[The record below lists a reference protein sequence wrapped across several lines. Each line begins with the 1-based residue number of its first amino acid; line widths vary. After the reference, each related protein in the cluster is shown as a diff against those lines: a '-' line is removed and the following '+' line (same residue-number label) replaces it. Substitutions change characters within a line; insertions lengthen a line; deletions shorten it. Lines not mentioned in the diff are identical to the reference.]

1 VAGGWA
7 LVQRF
12 DEQGGSAGHVR
23 DLVRQALEGDPQAR
37 GLLLESSRH
46 VGDLLANAVN
56 LLNPATVV
64 IGGDMAAAFDLYVAG
79 VRQNVYANAAA
90 MNTRDLE
97 FRPAAHGDR
106 AGLVGCAALAI
117 DAVLAPAAVDAH
129 LATRG

>member
-1 VAGGWA
+1 
-7 LVQRF
+7 
-12 DEQGGSAGHVR
+12 
-23 DLVRQALEGDPQAR
+23 
-37 GLLLESSRH
+37 
-46 VGDLLANAVN
+46 
-56 LLNPATVV
+56 
-64 IGGDMAAAFDLYVAG
+64 MAAAFDLYVAG